1 MYEEKTPSQIR
12 YQGAL
17 LVVQALKMFA
27 VLGVIGGI
35 ILAIAGGI
43 EVSEA
48 EGNVA
53 EFIGWTFGATA
64 GSALFFAFLGYALEV
79 LVDIWENTW
88 VSRTLAEDDQ
98 DEDEPSPVANGKVH
112 AHTN

>member
-1 MYEEKTPSQIR
+1 MYEEKTPSEIR

-17 LVVQALKMFA
+17 LVAQALKMFA
-27 VLGVIGGI
+27 MLGVIGGV

-48 EGNVA
+48 DGNVA

-79 LVDIWENTW
+79 LVDIWENTF
-88 VSRTLAEDDQ
+88 VTRMEAEDD
-98 DEDEPSPVANGKVH
+98 EDDDQAPVANGKVH
-112 AHTN
+112 AHSN